1 MALVH
6 ITKENYE
13 QEVLHCKQTVL
24 LDFYADWCGP
34 CKMLAPV
41 LEKLAQ
47 EREDIKIGK
56 INVDND
62 IQLAMDFKVSS
73 IPLLVVM
80 KEGQPVAKCLGAVPM
95 EKILSMLD

>member
-13 QEVLHCKQTVL
+13 QEVLQSKQTFL

-34 CKMLAPV
+34 CKMIAPI
-41 LEKLAQ
+41 LEEIAK

-62 IQLAMDFKVSS
+62 MQLAMDFKVTS

-80 KEGQPVAKCLGAVPM
+80 QGGKVVNQSLGAQPKA
-95 EKILSMLD
+95 KILSLIP